1 MMMIR
6 SIALSLVLLTGSSSA
21 FQPAGNPQQRRRRSQ
36 KTAISVSYL
45 DQLSGVPTNGASVEE
60 SWGSWAAVPEPAA
73 PVAAAAAAAD
83 ATPDAATETGTGIHH
98 APFDYFGLDKLVSKG
113 PRATKDWGSPQ
124 DATRKLADDGT
135 LRGGSWFCSEGGW
148 PSPNQKAH
156 TEVFFVLEG
165 HGMLGDSDG
174 AKHYFGPGDTVI
186 IPKGHSG
193 RWDVHTPIHK
203 IWAVNAHDSIEEDPS
218 TPIRVRV
225 DGYHTFA
232 PHLLTPNAEFGADP
246 VYGSDSPA
254 IAYRTFYDVG
264 PTSVGVWTSE
274 PASIAVHAPLERKT
288 FFYLLEGVLY
298 VHDATAGTS
307 QRCVP
312 GDTVM
317 LPAGFTGYVDVI
329 EPAKKLFTTAV

>member
-1 MMMIR
+1 MMIR
-6 SIALSLVLLTGSSSA
+6 SIALASAIFVASASA
-21 FQPAGNPQQRRRRSQ
+21 FQLASQ
-36 KTAISVSYL
+36 SRNVGSALSVSYL
-45 DQLSGVPTNGASVEE
+45 DQLSSGTGDAPVKET
-60 SWGSWAAVPEPAA
+60 WAPQQQSAAIPAA
-73 PVAAAAAAAD
+73 APPKI
-83 ATPDAATETGTGIHH
+83 TQETDPSVGGIHH
-98 APFDYFGLDKLVSKG
+98 APLDYFSLDKLVSKG
-113 PRATKDWGSPQ
+113 PRATKDWGTPQ

-156 TEVFFVLEG
+156 TEIFFVLEG

-203 IWAVNAHDSIEEDPS
+203 IWAVNAHESIEEDQNM
-218 TPIRVRV
+218 PIRVRV

-232 PHLLTPNAEFGADP
+232 PHLLTSNVGGFDP
-246 VYGSDSPA
+246 VYGSDCES
-254 IAYRTFYDVG
+254 IAYNTFYDIG
-264 PTSVGVWTSE
+264 PTSVGVWAADPS
-274 PASIAVHAPLERKT
+274 SIVVSTPLERKS
-288 FFYLLEGVLY
+288 FFHLLEGVLY
-298 VHDATAGTS
+298 VHDATTGTS

-317 LPAGFTGYVDVI
+317 LPSGFTGYIDVI

>member
-6 SIALSLVLLTGSSSA
+6 SVALSLALLAGSSSA
-21 FQPAGNPQQRRRRSQ
+21 FQPASIQRHAGTTTT
-36 KTAISVSYL
+36 TALSVSYL
-45 DQLSGVPTNGASVEE
+45 DQLSANGVPTTTNGAS
-60 SWGSWAAVPEPAA
+60 AATPEPPAA
-73 PVAAAAAAAD
+73 PAVAAAAAAP
-83 ATPDAATETGTGIHH
+83 ATPGAGETGSGIHH
-98 APFDYFGLDKLVSKG
+98 APLDYFRLDQLVSKG

-156 TEVFFVLEG
+156 TEIFFVLEG

-203 IWAVNAHDSIEEDPS
+203 IWAVNAHEHIEEDES
-218 TPIRVRV
+218 MPIRVRV

-232 PHLLTPNAEFGADP
+232 PHLLTPNDAGGGTDP
-246 VYGSDSPA
+246 VYGSDAPS
-254 IAYRTFYDVG
+254 IAYKTFYDIG
-264 PTSVGVWTSE
+264 PTSVGVWTSQ
-274 PASIAVHAPLERKT
+274 PASIVVSEPLERKS
-288 FFYLLEGVLY
+288 FFHLLEGTLY
-298 VHDATAGTS
+298 VHDAATGTS